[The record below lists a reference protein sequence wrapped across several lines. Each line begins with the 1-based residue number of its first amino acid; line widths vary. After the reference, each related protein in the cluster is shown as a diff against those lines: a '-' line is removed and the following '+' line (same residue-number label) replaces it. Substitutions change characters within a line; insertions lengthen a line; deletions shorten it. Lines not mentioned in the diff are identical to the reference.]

1 MTKFNDYINTNAE
14 KLDLYTTAITR
25 AHGKNH
31 PEAFDVRDIYVR
43 IQDKTQAAGE
53 VQPDLNT
60 EFTTLREIS
69 DNYTIPDDVCETY
82 AAVYTMLKEADSLY
96 LS

>member
-1 MTKFNDYINTNAE
+1 MGAWCS
-14 KLDLYTTAITR
+14 AR
-25 AHGKNH
+25 RRRHVHHGKNH

-43 IQDKTQAAGE
+43 IQDKTQAAE
-53 VQPDLNT
+53 EEQPDLNT

>member
-43 IQDKTQAAGE
+43 IQDKTQAAE
-53 VQPDLNT
+53 EEQPDLNT

-69 DNYTIPDDVCETY
+69 DNYTIPDDVCGTY